1 MKIGYCLT
9 GSFCTFAKSLEALEA
24 LVRAGHIITP
34 IMSQTAYTTDTR
46 FGLSLIHI

>member
-24 LVRAGHIITP
+24 LVRACLL
-34 IMSQTAYTTDTR
+34 YTSDAAAK
-46 FGLSLIHI
+46 LEV